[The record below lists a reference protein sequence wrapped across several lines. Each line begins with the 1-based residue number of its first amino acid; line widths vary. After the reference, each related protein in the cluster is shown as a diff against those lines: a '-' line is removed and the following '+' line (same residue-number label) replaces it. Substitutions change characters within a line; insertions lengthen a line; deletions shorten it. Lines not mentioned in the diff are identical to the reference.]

1 MILFYEKYFYMA
13 KSETTISN
21 VFFVKAQNNRE
32 GKFANVFILESRTA
46 DTIGKT
52 ILFELSSKYGNST
65 MRRVAWNDMGS
76 FIESFPNAL
85 PPKFPAVVILR
96 QSGYVRSPW

>member
-1 MILFYEKYFYMA
+1 MKNMA
-13 KSETTISN
+13 KSKPTISN
-21 VFFVKAQNNRE
+21 VFFIQAENSYE
-32 GKFANVFILESRTA
+32 GKLANVFILESKTA

-52 ILFELSSKYGNST
+52 ILLELSGKYRNST

>member
-1 MILFYEKYFYMA
+1 MTKFDL
-13 KSETTISN
+13 TNSN
-21 VFFVKAQNNRE
+21 VFFIKAQSSYE
-32 GKFANVFILESRTA
+32 GKVANVFILESKTA

-52 ILFELSSKYGNST
+52 ILFELSGKYRNST
-65 MRRVAWNDMGS
+65 MRRVAWNDMGA

>member
-1 MILFYEKYFYMA
+1 MKNIFTWRNLRLLSPM
-13 KSETTISN
+13 
-21 VFFVKAQNNRE
+21 FFFIKAQNNRE

-46 DTIGKT
+46 DTIGKM
-52 ILFELSSKYGNST
+52 ILFELSGKYGNST

>member
-1 MILFYEKYFYMA
+1 MILFFYLA
-13 KSETTISN
+13 KFDLTISN
-21 VFFVKAQNNRE
+21 VFFIKAQNSYE
-32 GKFANVFILESRTA
+32 GKMANIFILESKTA
-46 DTIGKT
+46 DTIGNT
-52 ILFELSSKYGNST
+52 ILFELSGKYGNST

-85 PPKFPAVVILR
+85 PPKFPAVVVLR